1 MILRARRFASARVRA
16 LISVACVQS
25 RAKRT
30 LADGREVSA
39 FWGGSLNPNG
49 SKKRSKLAAPEAAVK
64 RKVGEQQRT
73 ARKADLRRRFQV
85 YRAAL
90 EGRNLWQG
98 TRKFDEWLMET
109 AGRALGDMD
118 AAEA

>member
-1 MILRARRFASARVRA
+1 MILRARRFASARVCA

-49 SKKRSKLAAPEAAVK
+49 SKKRSKLAAPEATAK
-64 RKVGEQQRT
+64 QKAAEQQRT
-73 ARKADLRRRFQV
+73 ARKADLRRRLQV
-85 YRAAL
+85 HRAVLGGLSGDIEITVRYTL
-90 EGRNLWQG
+90 EPRSQ
-98 TRKFDEWLMET
+98 
-109 AGRALGDMD
+109 
-118 AAEA
+118 